1 LKPTSKFNT
10 VVTIDLEDL
19 MIITARE
26 KDLGGFS
33 VRRILPYATH
43 RMVGPFIFFDHMG
56 PAEFA
61 PGEGMDVRPHPHINL
76 ATVTYLFEG
85 KIRHRDSLGSDQL
98 IEPGAIN
105 WMTAGRGI
113 VHSERTPDDFRRTG
127 GRMNGIQCWVALPEE
142 FEEVNPSFHHH
153 PARTLPEFTKDDV
166 SFKLLLGSAFGHES
180 PVRVHSK
187 LFYIDVRMPKGSKFT
202 LPHENQEAALYLIE
216 GRLKAKEQIEPTT
229 MLVREEGESLT
240 VEALK
245 ESRLMVLGGQA
256 LGKRHIFWNFVSSSE
271 QRLTDAKAD
280 WSRGP
285 GISGSRFPQIP
296 GDHAEFIPLPPEPG
310 AKSGPPGTIM

>member
-1 LKPTSKFNT
+1 
-10 VVTIDLEDL
+10 
-19 MIITARE
+19 MIIKARE

-113 VHSERTPDDFRRTG
+113 VHSERTPDDVRTAG

-166 SFKLLLGSAFGHES
+166 SFKLLLGKAFGHES
-180 PVRVHSK
+180 PVRIHSK
-187 LFYIDVRMPKGSKFT
+187 LFYIDVRIPKGSQFT

-216 GRLKAKEQIEPTT
+216 GQLKAKEQIEPTT
-229 MLVREEGESLT
+229 MLVREKGESLT
-240 VEALK
+240 VEAL
-245 ESRLMVLGGQA
+245 
-256 LGKRHIFWNFVSSSE
+256 
-271 QRLTDAKAD
+271 
-280 WSRGP
+280 
-285 GISGSRFPQIP
+285 
-296 GDHAEFIPLPPEPG
+296 
-310 AKSGPPGTIM
+310 